1 MLLRS
6 IKIHTLL
13 DQLPLIPTRWD
24 LATHCHGSLAK
35 MEERWRS
42 HDKIY
47 DFSTNLGKNLP
58 LPPLPCVSLSRNALS
73 LSLKTRKNVFLTIHL
88 LKKWEK
94 SYLKEAVKLQT
105 RLSQINSLKRVAL
118 KSHAV
123 HWMTATY
130 PDPVKLA

>member
-13 DQLPLIPTRWD
+13 DQLPLIPIRWD

-35 MEERWRS
+35 MEERWRF

-73 LSLKTRKNVFLTIHL
+73 LSLKTRKNVFLTIHP
-88 LKKWEK
+88 LKNERK
-94 SYLKEAVKLQT
+94 A
-105 RLSQINSLKRVAL
+105 I
-118 KSHAV
+118 
-123 HWMTATY
+123 
-130 PDPVKLA
+130 